1 MFSNDPAL
9 ISISD
14 ISGWD
19 TSKVQFMDNMFNG
32 DKNLTTVKGLSHLN
46 AHNAKQ
52 DDMFKDSALV
62 PKGFDFNN
70 TGLRDYLNNHK
81 NDSSIDASDF
91 RTSHVTDMSGLF
103 QNIGRSSLDLSD
115 WNTGNVEKMGWMFAN
130 TRTDIT
136 SAPLKEIKGL
146 ENWDVRNVQDFS
158 HMFHSGGVPVE
169 IGSFVPTGS
178 LTKLDLSNWKLD
190 HVTLT
195 DHMFSL
201 CKKLTFDSDAMANM
215 ANWNTSSDESM
226 SGMFQEMN
234 KVKDLSFI
242 SNWDISSVKDMSY
255 LFQNDYALTHVGDLS
270 HWNTNKV
277 GTVSDL
283 NYSFAMMFTGCEPFQ
298 EIKGIEHW
306 DFTHAHSMRGMFMD
320 TPVLNR
326 VDLSQA
332 TKSVNLQI
340 AASMFDGSGATY
352 INLSGWDLSKLHLFD
367 DTGAIVN
374 TPSAISAF
382 MVLASWATLRGGQ
395 DMFANLR
402 RPVEIV
408 LTGATL
414 PTGENV
420 LQVSDSRGNQPIVV
434 FSDATALSALNGQH
448 WTDGNG
454 NDVTGRQNSDYLTI
468 NNGSTTTTVPM
479 DFVYKDQAALTAA
492 LAQKLSPFGNV
503 VKTSTRVDGQDID
516 PASLIAL
523 QDVTG
528 IYGPKSNPGP
538 TEPTIPVQ
546 PTKPAKPSKPA
557 KPTEP
562 AKKHT
567 NKPAA
572 PKKGKGYNYNSSVHG
587 ETIKG
592 RNKANGTTNNVMPH
606 AENTAR
612 PKGVAAPDG
621 ETLHGY
627 TINTKGQ
634 ILNAKGQAVGYVDK
648 SGHMH
653 LPQISEKSTASLAWL
668 GLGIASLAAII
679 GLAADRKRR

>member
-70 TGLRDYLNNHK
+70 TGLRHYLNNHK
-81 NDSSIDASDF
+81 NDSSIDVSDF

-242 SNWDISSVKDMSY
+242 SNWDVSSVKDMSY

-283 NYSFAMMFTGCEPFQ
+283 NYSFAMMFTGCEPLQ

-332 TKSVNLQI
+332 TKPVNLQI

-414 PTGENV
+414 PTGENA

-528 IYGPKSNPGP
+528 IYGPKSNPD
-538 TEPTIPVQ
+538 
-546 PTKPAKPSKPA
+546 
-557 KPTEP
+557 KPTQS
-562 AKKHT
+562 T
-567 NKPAA
+567 NLQFQ
-572 PKKGKGYNYNSSVHG
+572 YNQPNLQSQASRPSQLNQL
-587 ETIKG
+587 
-592 RNKANGTTNNVMPH
+592 RNT
-606 AENTAR
+606 
-612 PKGVAAPDG
+612 
-621 ETLHGY
+621 
-627 TINTKGQ
+627 
-634 ILNAKGQAVGYVDK
+634 
-648 SGHMH
+648 
-653 LPQISEKSTASLAWL
+653 QISRQLQRRERVTITTLQFMAKLLKVETRLTALQTT
-668 GLGIASLAAII
+668 
-679 GLAADRKRR
+679 

>member
-1 MFSNDPAL
+1 MGNMFSNDPAL

-81 NDSSIDASDF
+81 NDSSIDVSDF

-115 WNTGNVEKMGWMFAN
+115 WNTGNVEKIGWMFAN

-242 SNWDISSVKDMSY
+242 SNWDVSSVKDMSY

-332 TKSVNLQI
+332 TKPVNLQI

-382 MVLASWATLRGGQ
+382 MFLASWATLRGGQ

-414 PTGENV
+414 PTGENA

-468 NNGSTTTTVPM
+468 NM
-479 DFVYKDQAALTAA
+479 AARQQLF
-492 LAQKLSPFGNV
+492 QW
-503 VKTSTRVDGQDID
+503 TSFIRIR
-516 PASLIAL
+516 LL
-523 QDVTG
+523 
-528 IYGPKSNPGP
+528 
-538 TEPTIPVQ
+538 
-546 PTKPAKPSKPA
+546 
-557 KPTEP
+557 
-562 AKKHT
+562 
-567 NKPAA
+567 
-572 PKKGKGYNYNSSVHG
+572 
-587 ETIKG
+587 
-592 RNKANGTTNNVMPH
+592 
-606 AENTAR
+606 
-612 PKGVAAPDG
+612 
-621 ETLHGY
+621 
-627 TINTKGQ
+627 
-634 ILNAKGQAVGYVDK
+634 
-648 SGHMH
+648 
-653 LPQISEKSTASLAWL
+653 
-668 GLGIASLAAII
+668 
-679 GLAADRKRR
+679 